1 MSRFF
6 GGDFGGKSGR
16 SRIGVRT
23 KITRASV
30 GNYNL
35 AIKNFEKQ
43 LKNLLGSADRRIE
56 RFVEE
61 VERGQNLRTMNMAIL
76 AHVIVYLDEVKV
88 INDKTFS
95 EHALR
100 KEIEG
105 LLPSKEEQI
114 YKSLTDLDLQ
124 RIRKR
129 MLATFVRYAHYLD
142 LLRQKNQAEDT
153 VAKEKQE
160 EKQRAEQMMKEEKER
175 EEAELIEE
183 EKRRKK
189 KR

>member
-43 LKNLLGSADRRIE
+43 LRNILGPSDRRIE
-56 RFVEE
+56 GYVEE
-61 VERGQNLRTMNMAIL
+61 MERGQNLRTMNMAVL
-76 AHVIVYLDEVKV
+76 AHVIVYLDEVKQV
-88 INDKTFS
+88 NDRTFS

-100 KEIEG
+100 KEIDRF
-105 LLPSKEEQI
+105 LPSREEQI
-114 YKSLTDLDLQ
+114 YKSLTETDLQ

-129 MLATFVRYAHYLD
+129 MLATFLRYANYIQ
-142 LLRQKNQAEDT
+142 LLREKNREEDK
-153 VAKEKQE
+153 VAREKQG
-160 EKQRAEQMMKEEKER
+160 EKQRADQALKEERER

-183 EKRRKK
+183 EKRRKRK
-189 KR
+189 K